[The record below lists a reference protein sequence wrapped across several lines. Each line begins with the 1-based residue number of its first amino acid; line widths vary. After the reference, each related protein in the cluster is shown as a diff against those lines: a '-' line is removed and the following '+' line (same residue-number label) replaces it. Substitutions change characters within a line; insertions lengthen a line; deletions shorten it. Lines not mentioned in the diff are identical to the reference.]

1 MRRCTMTTRPTGFTY
16 RAEVPALTRF
26 ILVNERIPRENAC
39 CASCSARIERGYVRN
54 PHTRLVF
61 CDAVCFAAHEKR
73 ALPIADQHTRR
84 VS

>member
-1 MRRCTMTTRPTGFTY
+1 MTTRPPGGLTP
-16 RAEVPALTRF
+16 RPEVPALTRF

-39 CASCSARIERGYVRN
+39 CASCCGRIERGYVRD

-61 CDAVCFAAHEKR
+61 CDAVCFAAHEKK
-73 ALPIADQHTRR
+73 ALPVTVQPARR